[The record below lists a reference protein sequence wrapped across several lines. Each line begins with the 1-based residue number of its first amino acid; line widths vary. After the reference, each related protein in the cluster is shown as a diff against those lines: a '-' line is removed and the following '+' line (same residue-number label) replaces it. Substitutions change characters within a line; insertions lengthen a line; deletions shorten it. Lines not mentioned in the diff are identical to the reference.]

1 MSDTVLLIIRVP
13 DTDEQGVDIRRVQG
27 RLNVTQVEKGGTAL
41 HHDDVVGKAFLYARR
56 MSKRLVV
63 LQILTSDLL
72 HWGYN
77 DTILP
82 GPAKTRYIGHIREQ
96 IATESLET
104 IKMLKE
110 RALQYGVSLE
120 IKRVETMDP
129 LSTALEEALG
139 DYDRIFLF
147 KERKK
152 VFPIF
157 ERTIG
162 QHLRKKVS
170 IPIVQ

>member
-1 MSDTVLLIIRVP
+1 MSDAVLLILRVP
-13 DTDEQGVDIRRVQG
+13 DSDEQGVALRRVQG
-27 RLNVTQVEKGGTAL
+27 RLDVTQVEKRGDAL
-41 HHDDVVGKAFLYARR
+41 PDDAVGKAFLYARR

-63 LQILTSDLL
+63 LQILTSDLF

-110 RALQYGVSLE
+110 RALHYGVSLE

-162 QHLRKKVS
+162 QHLRKKIS

>member
-1 MSDTVLLIIRVP
+1 MSDAVLLILRLP
-13 DTDEQGVDIRRVQG
+13 DSDEQGVVLKRVQG
-27 RLNVTQVEKGGTAL
+27 RLDVTRVEKREVTL
-41 HHDDVVGKAFLYARR
+41 HDDDAMGKAFLYARR

-63 LQILTSDLL
+63 LQILTSDLF

-82 GPAKTRYIGHIREQ
+82 GPAKARYLGYIREQ
-96 IATESLET
+96 IAKKSLEMT
-104 IKMLKE
+104 KILE
-110 RALQYGVSLE
+110 NQALHHGISLE

-129 LSTALEEALG
+129 VSAALEEARG
-139 DYDRIFLF
+139 DYDRIFIG

-162 QHLRKKVS
+162 QHLRKKIS
-170 IPIVQ
+170 IPIEQ